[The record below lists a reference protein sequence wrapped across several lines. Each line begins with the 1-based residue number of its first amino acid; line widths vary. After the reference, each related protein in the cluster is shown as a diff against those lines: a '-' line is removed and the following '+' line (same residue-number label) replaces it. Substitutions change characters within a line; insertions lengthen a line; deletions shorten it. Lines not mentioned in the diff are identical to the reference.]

1 MAIIE
6 VKGVNKTYNKKQVLK
21 DINIIFEENKIYG
34 LLGRNGAGKTT
45 LLNLI
50 TDRAIVDSGEITIN
64 GENVYENDNALE
76 KIYFMTER
84 TLYPEDFK
92 VKDVFK
98 WTKEFYSN
106 FDSNYALEL
115 SKKFSLNINTKMKN
129 ERTLYPED
137 FKVKDVFKWTK
148 EFYSNFDSNYA
159 LELSKKFSLNINTK
173 MKNLSTGYTSI
184 CKIITTLA
192 SNAEVLIFD
201 EPILG
206 LDANNREL
214 FYKLLMENYIES
226 PKTIILSTHII
237 EEVSNLIEKVIIL
250 NNSKIISSDEAEE
263 LLDKAYTVSGLTE
276 NIDRFIN
283 AKNIVNIEEITSFKS
298 ATIIGNLTKE
308 DKKLAEDLDLKFSKV
323 ELQKLFI
330 YLTEKEEV

>member
-1 MAIIE
+1 MSIIE
-6 VKGVNKTYNKKQVLK
+6 IKKVSKSYNKKQVLNN
-21 DINIIFEENKIYG
+21 INITFEENKIYG

-50 TDRAIVDSGEITIN
+50 TDRVVVDSGEITID

-84 TLYPEDFK
+84 TLYPEDYK
-92 VKDVFK
+92 VKEIFK
-98 WTKEFYSN
+98 WTKEFYNN
-106 FDSNYALEL
+106 FDSEYALEL
-115 SKKFSLNINTKMKN
+115 AKKFNLNINTK
-129 ERTLYPED
+129 
-137 FKVKDVFKWTK
+137 
-148 EFYSNFDSNYA
+148 
-159 LELSKKFSLNINTK
+159 I
-173 MKNLSTGYTSI
+173 KNLSTGYNSI

-192 SNAEVLIFD
+192 SNANVLIFD
-201 EPILG
+201 EPVLG
-206 LDANNREL
+206 LDANHREL
-214 FYKLLMENYIES
+214 FYKVFMENYIKS

-250 NNSKIISSDEAEE
+250 NNSKVISSDEAEE
-263 LLDKAYTVSGLTE
+263 LLKKAYTVSGLTE
-276 NIDRFIN
+276 NIDKFVE
-283 AKNIVNIEEITSFKS
+283 AKNIVNVEEITSFKS

-308 DKKLAEDLDLKFSKV
+308 DKKLAEDLGLKFSKV

>member
-6 VKGVNKTYNKKQVLK
+6 VKRVNKTYNKKQILK

-50 TDRAIVDSGEITIN
+50 TDRAIVDSGEITID
-64 GENVYENDNALE
+64 GESLYENDNALE

-84 TLYPEDFK
+84 ALYPEDFR
-92 VKDVFK
+92 VKDIFK

-106 FDSNYALEL
+106 FDNKYALEL
-115 SKKFSLNINTKMKN
+115 SKKFSLNINTK
-129 ERTLYPED
+129 
-137 FKVKDVFKWTK
+137 
-148 EFYSNFDSNYA
+148 
-159 LELSKKFSLNINTK
+159 I
-173 MKNLSTGYTSI
+173 KNLSTGYTSI

-276 NIDRFIN
+276 NIDKFIN

>member
-6 VKGVNKTYNKKQVLK
+6 VKKVNKTYNKKQVLK

-106 FDSNYALEL
+106 FDSKYALEL
-115 SKKFSLNINTKMKN
+115 AKKFSLNINTK
-129 ERTLYPED
+129 
-137 FKVKDVFKWTK
+137 
-148 EFYSNFDSNYA
+148 
-159 LELSKKFSLNINTK
+159 I
-173 MKNLSTGYTSI
+173 KNLSTGYNSI
-184 CKIITTLA
+184 CKIINTLA

-201 EPILG
+201 EPVLG
-206 LDANNREL
+206 LDANHREL
-214 FYKLLMENYIES
+214 FYKELMENYIEN

-276 NIDRFIN
+276 NIDKFIS

>member
-6 VKGVNKTYNKKQVLK
+6 VKRVNKTYNKKQILK
-21 DINIIFEENKIYG
+21 DINITFEENKIYG

-50 TDRAIVDSGEITIN
+50 TDRAIVDSGEITIDD
-64 GENVYENDNALE
+64 ESVYENDNALE

-84 TLYPEDFK
+84 ALYPEDFR
-92 VKDVFK
+92 VKDIFK

-106 FDSNYALEL
+106 FDNKYALEL
-115 SKKFSLNINTKMKN
+115 SKKFSLNINTK
-129 ERTLYPED
+129 
-137 FKVKDVFKWTK
+137 
-148 EFYSNFDSNYA
+148 
-159 LELSKKFSLNINTK
+159 I
-173 MKNLSTGYTSI
+173 KNLSTGYTSI

-201 EPILG
+201 EPVLG
-206 LDANNREL
+206 LDANHREL
-214 FYKLLMENYIES
+214 FYKLLMENYIET

-276 NIDRFIN
+276 NIDKFIN
-283 AKNIVNIEEITSFKS
+283 EKNIVNIEEITSFKS

>member
-1 MAIIE
+1 MAYIDI
-6 VKGVNKTYNKKQVLK
+6 KGLNKSYGSKVVLK
-21 DINIIFEENKIYG
+21 DIDIKIEENKIYG

-50 TDRAIVDSGEITIN
+50 TDRVIKDSGSIKID
-64 GENVYENDNALE
+64 GEEVHENDKALE
-76 KIYFMTER
+76 KIYFMTEK
-84 TLYPEDFK
+84 TLYPDDYK

-98 WTKEFYSN
+98 WTKEFYPN
-106 FDSNYALEL
+106 FDNKYALEL
-115 SKKFSLNINTKMKN
+115 SKKFGLDINTKIKG
-129 ERTLYPED
+129 
-137 FKVKDVFKWTK
+137 
-148 EFYSNFDSNYA
+148 
-159 LELSKKFSLNINTK
+159 
-173 MKNLSTGYTSI
+173 LSTGYTSI
-184 CKIITTLA
+184 CKIVTTLA
-192 SNAEVLIFD
+192 SNAEIMIFD

-206 LDANNREL
+206 LDANHREL
-214 FYKLLMENYIES
+214 FYKELMENYIES

-276 NIDRFIN
+276 NIDKFVS

-298 ATIIGNLTKE
+298 ATIIGNLTNE

>member
-6 VKGVNKTYNKKQVLK
+6 VKKVNKTYNKKQVLK
-21 DINIIFEENKIYG
+21 DINITFEENKIYG

-50 TDRAIVDSGEITIN
+50 TDRAVLDSGEITVN

-84 TLYPEDFK
+84 TLYPQDFK
-92 VKDVFK
+92 VKDILK
-98 WTKEFYSN
+98 WTKEFYNN
-106 FDSNYALEL
+106 FDNGYALEL
-115 SKKFSLNINTKMKN
+115 AKKFSLNINTK
-129 ERTLYPED
+129 
-137 FKVKDVFKWTK
+137 
-148 EFYSNFDSNYA
+148 
-159 LELSKKFSLNINTK
+159 I
-173 MKNLSTGYTSI
+173 KNLSTGYNSI

-201 EPILG
+201 EPVLG
-206 LDANNREL
+206 LDANHREL
-214 FYKLLMENYIES
+214 FYKLLMESYIEK

-237 EEVSNLIEKVIIL
+237 EEVSSLIEKVIIL
-250 NNSKIISSDEAEE
+250 NNSKVISTNEAEE
-263 LLDKAYTVSGLTE
+263 LLDKAYTVSGLSE
-276 NIDRFIN
+276 NIDKFITS
-283 AKNIVNIEEITSFKS
+283 KNIVNIEEITSFKS

-308 DKKLAEDLDLKFSKV
+308 DKKLAQDLDLKFSKV

>member
-1 MAIIE
+1 MSIIE
-6 VKGVNKTYNKKQVLK
+6 IKKVSKSYNKKQVLNN
-21 DINIIFEENKIYG
+21 INITFEENKIYG

-45 LLNLI
+45 ILNLI
-50 TDRAIVDSGEITIN
+50 TDRVVVDSGEITID

-106 FDSNYALEL
+106 FD
-115 SKKFSLNINTKMKN
+115 
-129 ERTLYPED
+129 R
-137 FKVKDVFKWTK
+137 
-148 EFYSNFDSNYA
+148 NYA

-201 EPILG
+201 EPNQHSIVPENMSSFFESILNLG
-206 LDANNREL
+206 NACQTIVGITIKDSDTKATLEEIEDKS
-214 FYKLLMENYIES
+214 YKLIMVQN
-226 PKTIILSTHII
+226 
-237 EEVSNLIEKVIIL
+237 
-250 NNSKIISSDEAEE
+250 
-263 LLDKAYTVSGLTE
+263 KA
-276 NIDRFIN
+276 
-283 AKNIVNIEEITSFKS
+283 
-298 ATIIGNLTKE
+298 
-308 DKKLAEDLDLKFSKV
+308 
-323 ELQKLFI
+323 LQKMD
-330 YLTEKEEV
+330 

>member
-6 VKGVNKTYNKKQVLK
+6 VKRVNKTYNKKQILK
-21 DINIIFEENKIYG
+21 DINITFEENKIYG

-50 TDRAIVDSGEITIN
+50 TDRAIVDSGEITIDD
-64 GENVYENDNALE
+64 ESVYENDNALE

-84 TLYPEDFK
+84 ALYPEDFR
-92 VKDVFK
+92 VKDIFK

-106 FDSNYALEL
+106 FDNKYALEL
-115 SKKFSLNINTKMKN
+115 SKKFSLNINTK
-129 ERTLYPED
+129 
-137 FKVKDVFKWTK
+137 
-148 EFYSNFDSNYA
+148 
-159 LELSKKFSLNINTK
+159 I
-173 MKNLSTGYTSI
+173 KNLSTGYTSI

-201 EPILG
+201 EPVLG
-206 LDANNREL
+206 LDANHREL
-214 FYKLLMENYIES
+214 FYKLLMENYIET

-276 NIDRFIN
+276 NIDKFIN

>member
-6 VKGVNKTYNKKQVLK
+6 VKKVNKTYNKKQVLK
-21 DINIIFEENKIYG
+21 DINMTFEENKIYG

-50 TDRAIVDSGEITIN
+50 TDRAIVDSGEITID

-84 TLYPEDFK
+84 ALYPEDFK
-92 VKDVFK
+92 VKDIFK

-106 FDSNYALEL
+106 FDNKYALEL
-115 SKKFSLNINTKMKN
+115 SKKFSLNINTK
-129 ERTLYPED
+129 
-137 FKVKDVFKWTK
+137 
-148 EFYSNFDSNYA
+148 
-159 LELSKKFSLNINTK
+159 I
-173 MKNLSTGYTSI
+173 KNLSTGYNSI

-214 FYKLLMENYIES
+214 FYKLLMENYIEG

-276 NIDRFIN
+276 NIDKFISE
-283 AKNIVNIEEITSFKS
+283 KNIVNIEEITSFKS

-308 DKKLAEDLDLKFSKV
+308 DKKIAEDLDLKFSKV

-330 YLTEKEEV
+330 YLTEK

>member
-1 MAIIE
+1 MSIIE
-6 VKGVNKTYNKKQVLK
+6 IKKVSKSYNKKQVLNN
-21 DINIIFEENKIYG
+21 INITFEENKIYG

-50 TDRAIVDSGEITIN
+50 TDRAVVDSGEITID

-84 TLYPEDFK
+84 TLYPEDYK
-92 VKDVFK
+92 VKEIFK
-98 WTKEFYSN
+98 WTKEFYNN
-106 FDSNYALEL
+106 FDSEYALEL
-115 SKKFSLNINTKMKN
+115 AKKFNLNINTK
-129 ERTLYPED
+129 
-137 FKVKDVFKWTK
+137 
-148 EFYSNFDSNYA
+148 
-159 LELSKKFSLNINTK
+159 I
-173 MKNLSTGYTSI
+173 KNLSTGYNSI

-192 SNAEVLIFD
+192 SNANVLIFD
-201 EPILG
+201 EPVLG
-206 LDANNREL
+206 LDANHREL
-214 FYKLLMENYIES
+214 FYKVLMENYIKS

-250 NNSKIISSDEAEE
+250 NNSKVISSDEAEE
-263 LLDKAYTVSGLTE
+263 LLKKAYTVSGLTE
-276 NIDRFIN
+276 NIDKFVE
-283 AKNIVNIEEITSFKS
+283 AKNIVNVAEITSFKS

-308 DKKLAEDLDLKFSKV
+308 DKKLAEDLGLKFSKV

>member
-1 MAIIE
+1 MAYIDI
-6 VKGVNKTYNKKQVLK
+6 KGLNKSYGSKVVLK
-21 DINIIFEENKIYG
+21 DIDIKIEENKIYG

-50 TDRAIVDSGEITIN
+50 TDRVIKDSGSIKID
-64 GENVYENDNALE
+64 GEEVYENDKALE
-76 KIYFMTER
+76 KMYFMTEK
-84 TLYPEDFK
+84 TLYPEDYK

-98 WTKEFYSN
+98 WTKEFYPS
-106 FDSNYALEL
+106 FDNKYAINLAKRFGL
-115 SKKFSLNINTKMKN
+115 DINIKIKG
-129 ERTLYPED
+129 
-137 FKVKDVFKWTK
+137 
-148 EFYSNFDSNYA
+148 
-159 LELSKKFSLNINTK
+159 
-173 MKNLSTGYTSI
+173 LSTGYTSI
-184 CKIITTLA
+184 CKIVTTLA
-192 SNAEVLIFD
+192 SNAEIMIFD

-206 LDANNREL
+206 LDANHREL
-214 FYKLLMENYIES
+214 FYKELMENYIES

-276 NIDRFIN
+276 NIDKFVS

-298 ATIIGNLTKE
+298 ATIIGNLTNE

>member
-1 MAIIE
+1 MRVEAQNISKTFGE
-6 VKGVNKTYNKKQVLK
+6 VQALK
-21 DINIIFEENKIYG
+21 DLSFVIEKGKALG

-50 TDRAIVDSGEITIN
+50 TDRAIVDSGEITID

-92 VKDVFK
+92 VKD
-98 WTKEFYSN
+98 
-106 FDSNYALEL
+106 
-115 SKKFSLNINTKMKN
+115 I
-129 ERTLYPED
+129 
-137 FKVKDVFKWTK
+137 FKWTK

-214 FYKLLMENYIES
+214 FYKELMENYIEN

-250 NNSKIISSDEAEE
+250 NNSKVISSDEAEE

-276 NIDRFIN
+276 NIDKFIN

>member
-6 VKGVNKTYNKKQVLK
+6 VKKVNKTYNKKQVLK
-21 DINIIFEENKIYG
+21 DINITFEENKIYG

-50 TDRAIVDSGEITIN
+50 TDRAIVDSGEITID

-84 TLYPEDFK
+84 VLYPEDFK

-115 SKKFSLNINTKMKN
+115 SKKFSLNINTK
-129 ERTLYPED
+129 
-137 FKVKDVFKWTK
+137 
-148 EFYSNFDSNYA
+148 
-159 LELSKKFSLNINTK
+159 I
-173 MKNLSTGYTSI
+173 KNLSTGYNSI
-184 CKIITTLA
+184 CKIINTLA
-192 SNAEVLIFD
+192 SNAEILIFD
-201 EPILG
+201 EPVLG
-206 LDANNREL
+206 LDANHREL
-214 FYKLLMENYIES
+214 FYKELMENYIEK

-276 NIDRFIN
+276 NIDKFIN

-298 ATIIGNLTKE
+298 ATIIGTLTNE

>member
-1 MAIIE
+1 MSIIE
-6 VKGVNKTYNKKQVLK
+6 IKKVSKSYNKKQVLNN
-21 DINIIFEENKIYG
+21 INITFEENKIYG

-50 TDRAIVDSGEITIN
+50 TDRAVVDSGEITID

-84 TLYPEDFK
+84 TLYPEDYK
-92 VKDVFK
+92 VKEIFK
-98 WTKEFYSN
+98 WTKEFYNN
-106 FDSNYALEL
+106 FDSEYALEL
-115 SKKFSLNINTKMKN
+115 AKKFNLNINTK
-129 ERTLYPED
+129 
-137 FKVKDVFKWTK
+137 
-148 EFYSNFDSNYA
+148 
-159 LELSKKFSLNINTK
+159 I
-173 MKNLSTGYTSI
+173 KNLSTGYNSI

-192 SNAEVLIFD
+192 SNANVLIFD
-201 EPILG
+201 EPVLG
-206 LDANNREL
+206 LDANHREL
-214 FYKLLMENYIES
+214 FYKVLKENKIKR

-250 NNSKIISSDEAEE
+250 NNSKVISSDEAEE
-263 LLDKAYTVSGLTE
+263 LLKKAYTVSGLTE
-276 NIDRFIN
+276 NIDKFVE
-283 AKNIVNIEEITSFKS
+283 AKNIVNVEEITSFKS

-308 DKKLAEDLDLKFSKV
+308 DKKLAEDLGLKFSKV

>member
-6 VKGVNKTYNKKQVLK
+6 VKRVNKTYNKKQILK
-21 DINIIFEENKIYG
+21 DINITFEENKIHG

-50 TDRAIVDSGEITIN
+50 TDRAIVDSGEITIDD
-64 GENVYENDNALE
+64 ESVYENDNTLE

-84 TLYPEDFK
+84 ALYPEDFR
-92 VKDVFK
+92 VKDIFK

-106 FDSNYALEL
+106 FDNKYALEL
-115 SKKFSLNINTKMKN
+115 SKKFSLNINTK
-129 ERTLYPED
+129 
-137 FKVKDVFKWTK
+137 
-148 EFYSNFDSNYA
+148 
-159 LELSKKFSLNINTK
+159 I
-173 MKNLSTGYTSI
+173 KNLSTGYTSI

-201 EPILG
+201 EPVLG
-206 LDANNREL
+206 LDANHREL
-214 FYKLLMENYIES
+214 FYKLLMENYIEI
-226 PKTIILSTHII
+226 PKTIIVSTHII

-276 NIDRFIN
+276 NIDKFIN

-308 DKKLAEDLDLKFSKV
+308 DKKLA
-323 ELQKLFI
+323 
-330 YLTEKEEV
+330 

>member
-1 MAIIE
+1 MEMNYRIVNGSVSYGADTVLEEINFEVQNKEKIAI
-6 VKGVNKTYNKKQVLK
+6 V
-21 DINIIFEENKIYG
+21 
-34 LLGRNGAGKTT
+34 GRNGAGKTT

-50 TDRAIVDSGEITIN
+50 TDRAIVDSGEITID

-106 FDSNYALEL
+106 FDSKYALEL
-115 SKKFSLNINTKMKN
+115 SKKFSLNINTK
-129 ERTLYPED
+129 
-137 FKVKDVFKWTK
+137 
-148 EFYSNFDSNYA
+148 
-159 LELSKKFSLNINTK
+159 I
-173 MKNLSTGYTSI
+173 KNLSTGYNSI

-201 EPILG
+201 EPVLG
-206 LDANNREL
+206 LDANHREL
-214 FYKLLMENYIES
+214 FYKELMENYIES

-250 NNSKIISSDEAEE
+250 NNNKIISSDEAEE
-263 LLDKAYTVSGLTE
+263 LLDKSYTVSGLTE
-276 NIDRFIN
+276 NIDKFVS

-298 ATIIGNLTKE
+298 ATIIGNLTNE